1 MAPPPPIISFTTE
14 SVRQGLCRLASYEP
28 GYVRL
33 GALKTMAQML
43 ERDLKRSEVKASQP
57 EPQPDNPYE
66 DFGYHPAA
74 SDSPAAQQ
82 AIVQQAAEAQE
93 AQPEAEAEEVQQQ
106 GETNAEEDEDHEA
119 NQEDKPP

>member
-1 MAPPPPIISFTTE
+1 MAPPPPIITFTTE
-14 SVRQGLCRLASYEP
+14 SVREGLCHLATYDR

-33 GALKTMAQML
+33 GALKTMVQML
-43 ERDLKRSEVKASQP
+43 ERDLKRAEGKASQP
-57 EPQPDNPYE
+57 EPQHGNPYE

-74 SDSPAAQQ
+74 SDSQAAQQ
-82 AIVQQAAEAQE
+82 AVAQQPAEAQQAE
-93 AQPEAEAEEVQQQ
+93 PEAEAEDSQQQ